1 MHIFVLLNVAVDD
14 AALDL
19 LVKDVDLCRGK
30 LARTHAALKEQV
42 ELGKG
47 AAGRLGDAEV
57 GVDDAEEADAALEGM
72 SAAGKRECVSAR
84 VTQKKPV

>member
-14 AALDL
+14 ASLDL
-19 LVKDVDLCRGK
+19 LVKDVDFCRGK
-30 LARTHAALKEQV
+30 LARAHAALKEQV

-47 AAGRLGDAEV
+47 AAGGFGDAEV
-57 GVDDAEEADAALEGM
+57 GVDDAEEADAALGKM
-72 SAAGKRECVSAR
+72 SAARRCEWRSVG